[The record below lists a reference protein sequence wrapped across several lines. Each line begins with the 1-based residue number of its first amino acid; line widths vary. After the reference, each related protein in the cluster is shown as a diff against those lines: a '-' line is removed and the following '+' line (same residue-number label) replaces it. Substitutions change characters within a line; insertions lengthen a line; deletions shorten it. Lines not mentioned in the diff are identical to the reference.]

1 MIGKGQRIGWRDNK
15 SERSQE
21 ALWSLIVTSFLG
33 SKLASDAIYRFSLL
47 LVLVHTVTGF
57 SSMTL
62 VFPLSAKTINS
73 KSYFDYFP
81 TLYHSHS
88 SVIVSEYKALGNSA
102 YLIIYRT
109 ESLHVHSCF
118 RCTSLE
124 KDETLLSTDF
134 ASESPKARWDVLKN
148 NKSALFSL
156 SCVMIKAVY
165 FASLRSHPPHTSI

>member
-1 MIGKGQRIGWRDNK
+1 MFKTREKLIIGKGQRIGWRDNK

-33 SKLASDAIYRFSLL
+33 SKLASDAIYWFSLL
-47 LVLVHTVTGF
+47 LVLVHTVKGF

-81 TLYHSHS
+81 TLYHSYS

-102 YLIIYRT
+102 YL
-109 ESLHVHSCF
+109 SHSCNDY
-118 RCTSLE
+118 L
-124 KDETLLSTDF
+124 
-134 ASESPKARWDVLKN
+134 
-148 NKSALFSL
+148 
-156 SCVMIKAVY
+156 
-165 FASLRSHPPHTSI
+165 